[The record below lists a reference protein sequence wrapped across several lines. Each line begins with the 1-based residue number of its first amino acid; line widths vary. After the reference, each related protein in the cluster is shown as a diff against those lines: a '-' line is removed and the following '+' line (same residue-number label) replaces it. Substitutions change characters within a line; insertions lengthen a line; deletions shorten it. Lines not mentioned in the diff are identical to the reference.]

1 MSWRIVVISQRAKLD
16 YQLGYMVVRGESV
29 NKVFLDEMS
38 ILIVEH
44 TSVSFTAAL
53 MAELVKNKIKVIFCD
68 EKRNPLAELLPY
80 YGAFDTS
87 SKIRQQI
94 SWDDEIKGVV
104 WSEIVR
110 NKIKNQADVLKMFG
124 KDGYELLTGYIA
136 DLKFNDESNREGH
149 AAKVYFNT
157 LFGKGFSRADDNNI
171 NAALNYGYAMIL
183 SACNREITA
192 NGYITQLGIH
202 HCNVFNMFNLGSDMM
217 EPFRAFVDIK
227 VYDLW
232 QNGELESFDRT
243 QKLEI
248 VDVLNRNVRFDEKT
262 YSLNYAMKLYCKDVF
277 DSLNEKDIS
286 RFSFCTFRDE

>member
-1 MSWRIVVISQRAKLD
+1 MSWRVVVIANRAKLD
-16 YQLGYMVVRGESV
+16 FQLGYMVVRGESV
-29 NKVFLDEMS
+29 NKVFLNEMS

-53 MAELVKNKIKVIFCD
+53 MAELVKNRIKVIFCD

-94 SWDDEIKGVV
+94 SWDDNIKGVV
-104 WSEIVR
+104 WAEIVR

-149 AAKVYFNT
+149 AAKVYFNM

>member
-1 MSWRIVVISQRAKLD
+1 MSWRVVVIANRAKLD

-29 NKVFLDEMS
+29 NKVFLNEMS

-94 SWDDEIKGVV
+94 SWDDDIKGVV
-104 WSEIVR
+104 WAEIVR

-171 NAALNYGYAMIL
+171 SAALNYGYAMIL

-192 NGYITQLGIH
+192 NGYITQIGIH
-202 HCNVFNMFNLGSDMM
+202 HSNVFNMFNLGSDMM

>member
-29 NKVFLDEMS
+29 NKVFLNEMS

-94 SWDDEIKGVV
+94 SWDDDIKGVV
-104 WSEIVR
+104 WAEIVR
-110 NKIKNQADVLKMFG
+110 NKIKNQADVLKMFD

-136 DLKFNDESNREGH
+136 ELKFNDESNREGH

-192 NGYITQLGIH
+192 NGYITQIGIH
-202 HCNVFNMFNLGSDMM
+202 HSNVFNMFNLGSDMM

-248 VDVLNRNVRFDEKT
+248 VDVLNRNVRFDGKT
-262 YSLNYAMKLYCKDVF
+262 YSLNYAMKLFCKDVF

>member
-1 MSWRIVVISQRAKLD
+1 MSWRIVVISHRAKLD

-29 NKVFLDEMS
+29 NKVFLNEMS

-202 HCNVFNMFNLGSDMM
+202 HSNVFNMFNLGSDMM

>member
-29 NKVFLDEMS
+29 NKVFLNEMS

-94 SWDDEIKGVV
+94 SWNDEIKGVV

-202 HCNVFNMFNLGSDMM
+202 HSNVFNMFNLGSDMM

>member
-1 MSWRIVVISQRAKLD
+1 MSWCIVVISQRAKLD

-29 NKVFLDEMS
+29 NKVFLNEMS

-94 SWDDEIKGVV
+94 SWNDEIKGVV

-202 HCNVFNMFNLGSDMM
+202 HSNVFNMFNLGSDMM

>member
-29 NKVFLDEMS
+29 NKVFLNEMS

-94 SWDDEIKGVV
+94 SWDDNIKGVV

-202 HCNVFNMFNLGSDMM
+202 HSNVFNMFNLGSDMM

>member
-1 MSWRIVVISQRAKLD
+1 MSWRVVVIANRAKLD
-16 YQLGYMVVRGESV
+16 FQLGYMVVRGESV
-29 NKVFLDEMS
+29 NKVFLNEMS
-38 ILIVEH
+38 TLIVEH

-94 SWDDEIKGVV
+94 SWDDNIKGVV
-104 WSEIVR
+104 WAEIVR

-202 HCNVFNMFNLGSDMM
+202 HSNVFNMFNLGSDMM

>member
-1 MSWRIVVISQRAKLD
+1 MSWRVVVIANRAKLD
-16 YQLGYMVVRGESV
+16 FQLGYMVVRGESV
-29 NKVFLDEMS
+29 NKVFLNEMS

-94 SWDDEIKGVV
+94 SWDDNIKGVV
-104 WSEIVR
+104 WAEIVR

-202 HCNVFNMFNLGSDMM
+202 HSNVFNMFNLGSDMM